1 MKITKKKIIDYTLIT
16 LLFLFLNVGGIIFFI
31 FINIVNLSV
40 DEDKSIELLSKILTS
55 KILTDNPY
63 ITDEVFNELKTQIGI
78 VIQYIKSGAGNLYD
92 TLASKEKIYLG
103 FASLFGVV
111 SSIGFTFKLIGS
123 KIEDVKDIA
132 RHKKRK
138 EIDSL
143 EII

>member
-40 DEDKSIELLSKILTS
+40 DEDKSIELLR
-55 KILTDNPY
+55 KILTDYPELTDNP
-63 ITDEVFNELKTQIGI
+63 ELKTQIETQIEI
-78 VIQYIKSGAGNLYD
+78 VIQNINRGAGNLYD

>member
-1 MKITKKKIIDYTLIT
+1 MINKKKIIDYTLIT

-40 DEDKSIELLSKILTS
+40 DEEKSIELLSKILT
-55 KILTDNPY
+55 DNP
-63 ITDEVFNELKTQIGI
+63 ELKTQIDI
-78 VIQYIKSGAGNLYD
+78 VIQYINRGAGNLYD

>member
-1 MKITKKKIIDYTLIT
+1 MINKKKIIDYTLIT

-40 DEDKSIELLSKILTS
+40 DEKKSIELLSKILT
-55 KILTDNPY
+55 DNP
-63 ITDEVFNELKTQIGI
+63 ELKTQIDI
-78 VIQYIKSGAGNLYD
+78 VIQYINRGAGNLYD

>member
-31 FINIVNLSV
+31 FINIVNESV
-40 DEDKSIELLSKILTS
+40 DEKKSIELLSE
-55 KILTDNPY
+55 ILTDNP
-63 ITDEVFNELKTQIGI
+63 ELKTQIDI
-78 VIQYIKSGAGNLYD
+78 VIQYINRGAGNLYD

>member
-40 DEDKSIELLSKILTS
+40 DEKKSIELLSKILT
-55 KILTDNPY
+55 DNP
-63 ITDEVFNELKTQIGI
+63 ELKTQIDI
-78 VIQYIKSGAGNLYD
+78 VIQNINRGAGNLYD

>member
-1 MKITKKKIIDYTLIT
+1 MINKKKIIDYTLIT

-40 DEDKSIELLSKILTS
+40 DEEKSIEILKS
-55 KILTDNPY
+55 IDNP
-63 ITDEVFNELKTQIGI
+63 ELKTQIDI
-78 VIQYIKSGAGNLYD
+78 VIQYINRGAGNLYD

>member
-40 DEDKSIELLSKILTS
+40 DEEKSIALLN
-55 KILTDNPY
+55 KILTDNEIIIKDNP
-63 ITDEVFNELKTQIGI
+63 VLKTQIDI
-78 VIQYIKSGAGNLYD
+78 VIQNINRGAGNLYD

>member
-40 DEDKSIELLSKILTS
+40 DEKKSIELLSKILT
-55 KILTDNPY
+55 DNP
-63 ITDEVFNELKTQIGI
+63 ELKTQIDI
-78 VIQYIKSGAGNLYD
+78 VIQYINRGAGNLYD

>member
-1 MKITKKKIIDYTLIT
+1 MINKKKLIDYTLIT

-40 DEDKSIELLSKILTS
+40 DEKKSIELLSKILT
-55 KILTDNPY
+55 DNP
-63 ITDEVFNELKTQIGI
+63 ELKTQIDI
-78 VIQYIKSGAGNLYD
+78 VIQYINRGAGNLYD

>member
-16 LLFLFLNVGGIIFFI
+16 LLFLFLNVGGIIFFV

-40 DEDKSIELLSKILTS
+40 DEKKSIELLSKILT
-55 KILTDNPY
+55 DNP
-63 ITDEVFNELKTQIGI
+63 ELKTQIDI
-78 VIQYIKSGAGNLYD
+78 VIQYINRGAGNLYD

>member
-40 DEDKSIELLSKILTS
+40 DEKKSIELLSKILTE
-55 KILTDNPY
+55 NPY
-63 ITDEVFNELKTQIGI
+63 ITDEVFNELKTQIDI
-78 VIQYIKSGAGNLYD
+78 VIQNINRGAGNLYD

>member
-1 MKITKKKIIDYTLIT
+1 MINIKKIIVYTLIT

-31 FINIVNLSV
+31 FINIVHLSV
-40 DEDKSIELLSKILTS
+40 DEKKSIELLSKILT
-55 KILTDNPY
+55 DNP
-63 ITDEVFNELKTQIGI
+63 ELKTQIDI
-78 VIQYIKSGAGNLYD
+78 VIQYINRGAGNLYD

>member
-16 LLFLFLNVGGIIFFI
+16 LLFLFLNVGGIVFFV
-31 FINIVNLSV
+31 FINIVNESV
-40 DEDKSIELLSKILTS
+40 DEKKSIELLSE
-55 KILTDNPY
+55 ILTDNP
-63 ITDEVFNELKTQIGI
+63 ELETQIDI
-78 VIQYIKSGAGNLYD
+78 VIQYIKRGAGNLYD

>member
-1 MKITKKKIIDYTLIT
+1 MKINKKKIIDYTLIT
-16 LLFLFLNVGGIIFFI
+16 LLFLFLNIGGIVFFV

-40 DEDKSIELLSKILTS
+40 DEKKSIELLSKILT
-55 KILTDNPY
+55 DNP
-63 ITDEVFNELKTQIGI
+63 ELKTQIDI
-78 VIQYIKSGAGNLYD
+78 VIQYINRGAGNLYD

-123 KIEDVKDIA
+123 KIEDVKDIT